1 MSKLDDKLQLDY
13 VSYRIAND
21 IADQFTTGFCN
32 DKMVKKFEKIVKEQI
47 KTLKLEQETKDTE
60 LRHLRAFNE
69 ELHTKYKEDIID
81 VAKKNTDAK
90 TNTELRDHFAG
101 LGMLGT
107 LSADIEGEWSDYS
120 HLANHAYQIA
130 DVMLKEREKE

>member
-1 MSKLDDKLQLDY
+1 MTKLDDKLQLDY

-60 LRHLRAFNE
+60 LR
-69 ELHTKYKEDIID
+69 
-81 VAKKNTDAK
+81 
-90 TNTELRDHFAG
+90 DHFAG
-101 LGMLGT
+101 LAMQGLIA
-107 LSADIEGEWSDYS
+107 ADVRVVWDNES
-120 HLANHAYQIA
+120 IA
-130 DVMLKEREKE
+130 DLAYDQADAMLAERERKDV